1 MFEIDEQNLPF
12 VRTRSALL
20 VLDLQND
27 FVATGGLLPVERPS
41 DFIERITTLLPH
53 FREAGNVIW
62 IRSLFEASRAVNS
75 LHSDSETVITNN
87 EIPLG
92 SRDKDEEQQTRPG
105 PSQKLLERHGKIA
118 EINGRGSETSSLL
131 ADEDA
136 DDSGDDSIQETFLT
150 VDPGKKPRLVLP
162 VSPGSNFSQAARLG
176 MNGDKDLIFHKSYYS
191 AFKDGTL
198 VQTLRAKFVTEI
210 YLCGVLTNISVF
222 ATAMDAARHGY
233 AITILDDCL
242 GYRSKARHDEALR
255 QLTEFTGC
263 DIISSVDLIRDL
275 QHRAKAN
282 RPTPPRNPRPKQR
295 DSNIESLMANLNLKP
310 DGSSAPKSK
319 SAPMGADV
327 VVAEAS
333 GTSESLL
340 SAEELKLPT
349 KSSEAEGKKRERV
362 KTKIKARRRHSKS
375 GPKDIGVAGE
385 PGGPSRVEKGS
396 LSPTSATLHAAS
408 QALEK
413 IPIAAATEDLPS
425 TTAAKG
431 KLIDNPENIDLG
443 RPTASAMTVTM
454 KEGKSSGTEPE
465 DTEAALESSDPPL
478 EKENHALEHTPFPIC
493 EGDTTVIEN
502 LLDNERSDGIFERI
516 RDEVRW
522 QKMSHQGGEVPRL
535 VAVQGEVAED
545 GSIPIY
551 RHPAD
556 ESPPLLPFSPSVSL
570 IQAQVEE
577 KLGHPVNHVLI
588 QFYRDGTDY
597 ISEHSDKTLDIVP
610 NTFIANVSLGAQR
623 TMVFRT
629 KKPLKNAKAPP
640 HSEDVKPRQ
649 AYRASLPHNSMCKMG
664 LVTNMRWLHAIRQDK
679 RMASEKSAAELAYN
693 GGRISLTFRLI
704 GTFLDKDQQKIWGQ
718 GAVHKKKEDARTVIN
733 GETPESEKMI
743 RAFGK
748 ENHSSEF
755 DWKETYGEGF
765 DVLHISNTPKLFFS
779 GDVVADTRVKI
790 LLAEYDVAWTEGKL
804 SPSFNWK
811 DGSSSS
817 NAPPVPESL
826 PVKFVDNDLSKST
839 VVGDL
844 AIMLYL
850 DAVYGRNSEVTPK
863 SQVDLARQ
871 FTRFQQCG
879 DLLKKWRAVPFS
891 VKPFRR
897 ELELWDALATEAPF
911 IAGSAISLADY
922 ALWPILEE
930 IAGEWGDCTGAENLG
945 AYYKRLKERDSVVKA
960 LDHKGAVVDQK
971 VS

>member
-27 FVATGGLLPVERPS
+27 FLATGGLLPVDNPP
-41 DFIERITTLLPH
+41 DFIDRITGLLPH
-53 FREAGNVIW
+53 FRDAGNVIW
-62 IRSLFEASRAVNS
+62 IRSLFEVSRIVNS
-75 LHSDSETVITNN
+75 PYGDSETVVTNN
-87 EIPLG
+87 ELPL
-92 SRDKDEEQQTRPG
+92 RCREDDQECKARPK
-105 PSQKLLERHGKIA
+105 PSQKPLERHSKIA
-118 EINGRGSETSSLL
+118 EINTRGSNTGSLVVDEN
-131 ADEDA
+131 DED
-136 DDSGDDSIQETFLT
+136 DEDDSILETFLT
-150 VDPGKKPRLVLP
+150 VDPGHKPQVVLP
-162 VSPGSNFSQAARLG
+162 TSPGSNLSQAARLG
-176 MNGDKDLIFHKSYYS
+176 MDGDKDLIFHKSYYS

-233 AITILDDCL
+233 AITILEDCL

-263 DIISSVDLIRDL
+263 DIIASMGLIRDL
-275 QHRAKAN
+275 QQRAKAH
-282 RPTPPRNPRPKQR
+282 RPTPPKPPRPKQR
-295 DSNIESLMANLNLKP
+295 GSNVETLMANLSLRL
-310 DGSSAPKSK
+310 DGPSAPR
-319 SAPMGADV
+319 PNQPLTEQDV
-327 VVAEAS
+327 AYVETS

-340 SAEELKLPT
+340 SSEELKLLMKPP
-349 KSSEAEGKKRERV
+349 EAEGKKRERV
-362 KTKIKARRRHSKS
+362 KSKMKSRRRHSKS
-375 GPKDIGVAGE
+375 VPKDTGVAGE
-385 PGGPSRVEKGS
+385 PVASSTVEKGS

-408 QALEK
+408 QVLEK
-413 IPIAAATEDLPS
+413 PPIPTTTKDLSS
-425 TTAAKG
+425 TTAVKS
-431 KLIDNPENIDLG
+431 DLTDKSESTELR
-443 RPTASAMTVTM
+443 RPSGIGVTM
-454 KEGKSSGTEPE
+454 KEGERGGIVPEDGKVASQSLNLEPE
-465 DTEAALESSDPPL
+465 QGDNGPIPL
-478 EKENHALEHTPFPIC
+478 C
-493 EGDTTVIEN
+493 EGDTTVIED
-502 LLDNERSDGIFERI
+502 LLDTELSDGIFERI

-535 VAVQGEVAED
+535 VAVQGNIAED

-556 ESPPLLPFSPSVSL
+556 ESPTLLRFSPTVSL
-570 IQAQVEE
+570 IQAQVERM
-577 KLGHPVNHVLI
+577 LGHPVNHVLI

-610 NTFIANVSLGAQR
+610 STFIANVSLGAQR

-629 KKPLKNAKAPP
+629 KKPLKSAETPP

-649 AYRASLPHNSMCKMG
+649 SCRAPLPHNSMCKMG

-704 GTFLDKDQQKIWGQ
+704 GTFLDEDQQKIWGQ
-718 GAVHKKKEDARTVIN
+718 GAIAKRKKDARTVIN

-755 DWKETYGEGF
+755 DWKESYGEGF
-765 DVLHISNTPKLFFS
+765 DVLHMSNSPKLFLS
-779 GDVVADTRVKI
+779 GDAVADTRVKI
-790 LLAEYDVAWTEGKL
+790 LLAEYDVSWTEGKL

-811 DGSSSS
+811 DGSSTK
-817 NAPPVPESL
+817 NAPPVPERL
-826 PVKFVDNDLSKST
+826 PVKFIDNDLSKST

-850 DAVYGRNSEVTPK
+850 DAVYGPKSGAAPK

-891 VKPFRR
+891 VKPFRC
-897 ELELWDALATEAPF
+897 ELELWESLATEAPF
-911 IAGSAISLADY
+911 IAGSTISLADY
-922 ALWPILEE
+922 ALWPILDE
-930 IAGEWGDCTGAENLG
+930 IAGEWGDCAGTENLG
-945 AYYKRLKERDSVVKA
+945 AYYKRLKERDTIVKA
-960 LDHKGAVVDQK
+960 LGHKGESVDQET
-971 VS
+971 S